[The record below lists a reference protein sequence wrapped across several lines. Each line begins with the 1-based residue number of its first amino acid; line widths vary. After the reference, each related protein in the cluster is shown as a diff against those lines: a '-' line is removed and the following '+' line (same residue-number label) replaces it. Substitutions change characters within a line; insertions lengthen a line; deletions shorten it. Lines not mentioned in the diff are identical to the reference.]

1 MVAAGAPF
9 FSNDLF
15 SKIKFEKIDHRNERS
30 SMTYRKL
37 GRTNFMCSRLIFGC
51 GAALVG
57 GKAVHLLD
65 RAFESG
71 INYYDCGSES
81 YYKGNET
88 NFAPFLK
95 ANRGNIWVTS
105 KAMVDDT
112 SDSQLD
118 IPITLDQAKA
128 ASAKWTKLLNQSLK
142 DLQTDYVDAYLLMN
156 VRNPSILSSEEVYKA
171 FLDAKS
177 AGKVVFF
184 GFSTH
189 KNAKKVLEAAVKTKW
204 YDIAMPGITPAGWY
218 DWSTKD
224 IEKNAPSLSSL
235 RPLLNMVRKAGIG
248 LIGMKTVRL
257 MSPMSSLGK
266 GDETVFNRYYDKKL
280 LESPLNPFQRAYAY
294 ILENGLDVVN
304 ADMQNFTHLE
314 DNIVAAATSKKYF
327 D

>member
-1 MVAAGAPF
+1 
-9 FSNDLF
+9 
-15 SKIKFEKIDHRNERS
+15 
-30 SMTYRKL
+30 
-37 GRTNFMCSRLIFGC
+37 MCSRLVFGC

-57 GKAVHLLD
+57 GRAVKLLD

-71 INYYDCGSES
+71 INYFDCGSES
-81 YYKGNET
+81 VYKGNET

-95 ANRGNIWVTS
+95 ANRENIWVTS
-105 KAMVDDT
+105 KAMVDD
-112 SDSQLD
+112 SNNSQLD
-118 IPITLDQAKA
+118 IPITLDQAKE
-128 ASAKWTKLLNQSLK
+128 ASAKWTKFLNQSLK

-156 VRNPSILSSEEVYKA
+156 VRNPSILSSEEIYEA
-171 FLDAKS
+171 FLEAKS
-177 AGKVVFF
+177 AGKVGFF

-189 KNAKKVLEAAVKTKW
+189 KNAKKVLEAAIKTKW
-204 YDIAMPGITPAGWY
+204 FDIAMPGITPAGWY

-224 IEKNAPSLSSL
+224 IEKDAPSLSSL
-235 RPLLNMVRKAGIG
+235 QPLLNMVRKAGIG

-257 MSPMSSLGK
+257 MSPMFSLGK

-314 DNIVAAATSKKYF
+314 DNIVAAATSKEYF